1 MRKEILAAILVGF
14 ALGLVITFGIWSA
27 NKALVN
33 TGGGKTVEN
42 QEAKTPAGNIS
53 PSENPQATPFSLAI
67 SKPEDESIINTNKV
81 TVSGI
86 TEPLAQIVII
96 GEKGEDILEADEK
109 GIFTSEVSLVS
120 GTNEITV
127 TAFSKN
133 GDEVSKT
140 LNIVYSTAEI

>member
-1 MRKEILAAILVGF
+1 MLAAILVGF
-14 ALGLVITFGIWSA
+14 ALGLIITFGIWSA
-27 NKALVN
+27 NKALVDK
-33 TGGGKTVEN
+33 GGKETVEN
-42 QEAKTPAGNIS
+42 QEAKTPKDNIS
-53 PSENPQATPFSLAI
+53 PNENPQVASFPLAI
-67 SKPEDESIINTNKV
+67 SKPEDESIINTDKV

-86 TEPLAQIVII
+86 TEPLAHIVIV
-96 GEKGEDILEADEK
+96 GEKGEEILETDEK